1 MVRLPPATRIIYD
14 RGGFAFW
21 MLHRLM
27 GRDSSLAGLRDYMAT
42 YRDSRDHPLLEEYL
56 AVMRRH
62 APDPAAFDAYVKQWF
77 FGTVVPQYQVVE
89 SGVER
94 EGDRY
99 VVRARLKNV
108 GSGVMPL
115 EVAAT
120 CGERFPSK
128 RTAANAY
135 QEERAPLRLGPGQ
148 EQTVV
153 IRCRFEPEKLVTDPD
168 VTVLMLERQKAEV
181 RLRRKHAPKA
191 MAGVPVD
198 PIL

>member
-1 MVRLPPATRIIYD
+1 
-14 RGGFAFW
+14 
-21 MLHRLM
+21 
-27 GRDSSLAGLRDYMAT
+27 MAM

-89 SGVER
+89 SGVEP
-94 EGDRY
+94 EGSGY

-108 GSGVMPL
+108 GTGAMPF

-120 CGERFPSK
+120 RGERFPSK

-135 QEERAPLRLGPGQ
+135 QEQRTPLLLAPG
-148 EQTVV
+148 EEKAVV
-153 IRCRFEPEKLVTDPD
+153 IRCAFEPERLVTDPD

-181 RLRRKHAPKA
+181 RLRVKHAPKA
-191 MAGVPVD
+191 LARVATD